1 MKKFAAADLP
11 VVSGSRYPPPF
22 DVPCR
27 PRRSRRLG
35 EAAGLTQFGVNLVQ
49 LPPGTWSSQRHW
61 HSHED
66 ELVYVLRG
74 EAVLLTDSGEEI
86 LGPGD
91 CVGFKGG
98 VRDGHCLQNRSTRD
112 VELLVVGSRLEEDCG
127 EYSDVD
133 MVFTGNRYAGGGGK
147 FLRKDGRPY

>member
-27 PRRSRRLG
+27 QRRSRRLG

-49 LPPGTWSSQRHW
+49 LPPGAWSSQRHW
-61 HSHED
+61 HSDED

-98 VRDGHCLQNRSTRD
+98 ARDGHCLQNRSTRH
-112 VELLVVGSRLEEDCG
+112 VELLVVGSRLEEDHG
-127 EYSDVD
+127 EYPDID
-133 MVFTGNRYAGGGGK
+133 LVFTGNRYAGGGGK

>member
-1 MKKFAAADLP
+1 
-11 VVSGSRYPPPF
+11 
-22 DVPCR
+22 VPCR

-74 EAVLLTDSGEEI
+74 
-86 LGPGD
+86 
-91 CVGFKGG
+91 
-98 VRDGHCLQNRSTRD
+98 GHCLQNRSTRD
-112 VELLVVGSRLEEDCG
+112 VELLVVGSRLEVDCG
-127 EYSDVD
+127 ECSDID
-133 MVFTGNRYAGGGGK
+133 MVFAGNRYAGGGGK